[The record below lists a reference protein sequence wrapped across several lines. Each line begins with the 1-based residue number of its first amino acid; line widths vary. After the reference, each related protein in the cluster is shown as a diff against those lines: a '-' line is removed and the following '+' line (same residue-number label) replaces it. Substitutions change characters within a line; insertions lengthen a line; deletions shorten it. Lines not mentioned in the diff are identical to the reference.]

1 MRESYRME
9 RYAQRAVRI
18 RRDKEAED
26 LASRKIGDFLMR
38 NYLAEGALLAEEFG
52 RVSYHERLQLIANSS
67 ELIMSSDGEE
77 GINVGWGS
85 NKQVLTHRLLSPRIR
100 SDFHGAH
107 YLGSWSRSMPKWKHN
122 ELRDEIKA
130 KLEARVKDRVELR
143 KQGMLDFSLETD
155 DMPPLF
161 LQPEG

>member
-1 MRESYRME
+1 
-9 RYAQRAVRI
+9 
-18 RRDKEAED
+18 
-26 LASRKIGDFLMR
+26 
-38 NYLAEGALLAEEFG
+38 
-52 RVSYHERLQLIANSS
+52 VSYHERLQLIANSS

-77 GINVGWGS
+77 GINVVWGS

>member
-67 ELIMSSDGEE
+67 ELIMSSDCGFHAD
-77 GINVGWGS
+77 S
-85 NKQVLTHRLLSPRIR
+85 DTHSTHIRTVIPR
-100 SDFHGAH
+100 
-107 YLGSWSRSMPKWKHN
+107 
-122 ELRDEIKA
+122 
-130 KLEARVKDRVELR
+130 
-143 KQGMLDFSLETD
+143 
-155 DMPPLF
+155 
-161 LQPEG
+161 

>member
-77 GINVGWGS
+77 GINVVWGS
-85 NKQVLTHRLLSPRIR
+85 NKQVLTHRLLSP
-100 SDFHGAH
+100 SVGAD
-107 YLGSWSRSMPKWKHN
+107 G
-122 ELRDEIKA
+122 
-130 KLEARVKDRVELR
+130 KLTHPAD
-143 KQGMLDFSLETD
+143 
-155 DMPPLF
+155 
-161 LQPEG
+161 